1 MIGVVLWHVSMLTF
15 AAMGWGLAALATM
28 VVWGMTQSLAMISMS
43 STLLHTSPVA
53 YRGRVMGMRSLAVY
67 GLPIGLII
75 SGVIAEW
82 LGIRT
87 ALAINSV
94 VGLGGTFLT
103 GLVWRGL
110 WSKGEG

>member
-1 MIGVVLWHVSMLTF
+1 
-15 AAMGWGLAALATM
+15 
-28 VVWGMTQSLAMISMS
+28 
-43 STLLHTSPVA
+43 
-53 YRGRVMGMRSLAVY
+53 MRSLAVY

-94 VGLGGTFLT
+94 VGLGGTFLA